1 MALRND
7 EKQFHLDDFLK
18 QMNQVRKLGPLQNI
32 IGMLPGMGQIK
43 DQLKDLDLNSKEVRR
58 IECHHYIYD
67 GSRAR
72 ESKYS

>member
-1 MALRND
+1 M
-7 EKQFHLDDFLK
+7 DDFLK

-58 IECHHYIYD
+58 IEAIIT
-67 GSRAR
+67 SMTAAERR
-72 ESKYS
+72 KSKYS